1 LPYSK
6 IRVNLKR
13 CPQAIKQQ
21 GIAAKEGKAPLGAVY
36 FEMPGWCQARQARK
50 DDYES
55 YQDGRKE

>member
-1 LPYSK
+1 
-6 IRVNLKR
+6 LKR

-55 YQDGRKE
+55 IRMVVKNKRAGMDSK